1 MAERS
6 RRGAGCSVSLTG
18 DVAGWRSVVLENGKL
33 RVVVLPDK
41 GAEIH
46 QIVDLRTGTEILFEA
61 SWGLQQ
67 PGAVPLPGSGEDA
80 FMWNYA
86 GGWQELFPSVN
97 AACTYRGRPIPFH
110 GEVASLPWQH
120 EVLEAGDDEVAVRFW
135 TRCRVLPFLLERV
148 LRLRAG
154 DATLTVEGTVVN
166 ESPEVAHFVWGH
178 HCVVGPPFL
187 EAGCRLEIPARTIVT
202 SPELWEADTARL
214 EPARREPWPLAPLR
228 GGGTV
233 DLRDIPGPDT
243 GSHDDLYVTELD
255 AGWLAV
261 SNPRLDLTFRLEW
274 DHTLFGWI
282 VLWQPYGGAVA
293 PPLAGS
299 YALGIEPWTSMLN
312 LEEAVAAGTATELA
326 GGASLT
332 TTLQAR
338 LLHGR

>member
-1 MAERS
+1 MGS
-6 RRGAGCSVSLTG
+6 CSVTNGEVS
-18 DVAGWRSVVLENGKL
+18 GWRSVVLENDEL

-46 QIVDLRTGTEILFEA
+46 QVVDLRSGTEILFTGE
-61 SWGLQQ
+61 WGLRP
-67 PGAVPLPGSGEDA
+67 PGAEPLPGSGDDA

-97 AACTYRGRPIPFH
+97 EACVYRAQPIPFH
-110 GEVASLPWQH
+110 GEVASLPWHH
-120 EVLEAGDDEVAVRFW
+120 EVLEGGGESARVRFW
-135 TRCRVLPFLLERV
+135 TRSHVTPFRLERV
-148 LRLRAG
+148 LSLRAG
-154 DATLTVEGTVVN
+154 EGELAIEETVVN
-166 ESPEVAHFVWGH
+166 ESSEAAEFVWGH

-202 SPELWEADTARL
+202 SPELWEPETARL
-214 EPARREPWPLAPLR
+214 EPGRRGTWPLAPLR
-228 GGGTV
+228 AGGTV
-233 DLRDIPGPDT
+233 DLRDIPGPET
-243 GSHDDLYVTELD
+243 GSHDDLYVTDLD

-293 PPLAGS
+293 QPLAGS

-312 LEEAVAAGTATELA
+312 LERAVAAGVATELA
-326 GGASLT
+326 GGAVRT
-332 TTLQAR
+332 TTLRAQV
-338 LLHGR
+338 LHGP